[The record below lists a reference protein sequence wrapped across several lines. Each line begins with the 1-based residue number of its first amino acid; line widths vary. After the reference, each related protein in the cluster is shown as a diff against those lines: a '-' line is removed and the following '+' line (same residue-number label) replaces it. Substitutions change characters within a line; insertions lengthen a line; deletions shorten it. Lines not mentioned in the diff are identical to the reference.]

1 MSGEFRRARRRE
13 VDGTVPVVDAMLGT
27 RVGRLGN
34 VSETGLLLI
43 GSTPL
48 ADDALYQLAFEL
60 VGPDGAPF
68 EVEAGTHLLWTS
80 DAQAPG
86 QTWAGLRFITVPQA
100 QMRLLRAWL
109 DAPGAR
115 YR

>member
-13 VDGTVPVVDAMLGT
+13 VDGTVPVVDTMREL

-43 GSTPL
+43 ANADL
-48 ADDALYQLAFEL
+48 AEDALYQLRFEL
-60 VGPDGAPF
+60 RGPGQEIIA
-68 EVEAGTHLLWTS
+68 VEAGVHLLWTS
-80 DAQAPG
+80 DAHAPG
-86 QTWAGLRFITVPQA
+86 QTWAGVRFITVPEA
-100 QMRLLRAWL
+100 QMRRLRQWL

-115 YR
+115 YV